1 MNTKDKLREAAA
13 KFQSQEN
20 DSLVI
25 DFDAAVEEQ
34 KAKAIKVKFGGDVYE
49 LPSKTPAWL
58 VPFMSRNKND
68 EGVMEDEANFEL
80 IELLLGKEFANRIV
94 DDKDN
99 FVSFESVNN
108 NIILPV
114 MDQWGLTGDEG
125 EQSKNG
131 TSLDK

>member
-58 VPFMSRNKND
+58 VPFLSRNKNA
-68 EGVMEDEANFEL
+68 EGIMEDESNYEL
-80 IELLLGKEFANRIV
+80 IELLLSKEFANRIV
-94 DDKDN
+94 YDKDN

-114 MDQWGLTGDEG
+114 MEQWGLTGDEG